1 MKVLFTKDYGKEK
14 FDKIKSLGYE
24 IIYYDEN
31 IVTNNEDV
39 DNADILVTYNPFQT
53 LDITKMNNL
62 KYIQIITMGIDHI
75 PIDKILNRDILIS
88 NNKGCYSIP
97 IGEWIVMYILEIYK
111 NSRKFHEQQI
121 NKTWKQ
127 NFSITELRGKRVGFI
142 GTGTLATEA
151 AKR

>member
-97 IGEWIVMYILEIYK
+97 IGECDSYVYIRNIQK
-111 NSRKFHEQQI
+111 
-121 NKTWKQ
+121 
-127 NFSITELRGKRVGFI
+127 
-142 GTGTLATEA
+142 
-151 AKR
+151 